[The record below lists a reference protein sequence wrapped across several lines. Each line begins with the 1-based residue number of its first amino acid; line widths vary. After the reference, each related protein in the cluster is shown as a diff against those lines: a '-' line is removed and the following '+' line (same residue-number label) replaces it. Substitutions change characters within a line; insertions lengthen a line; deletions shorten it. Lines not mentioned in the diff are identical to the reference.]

1 MYRER
6 RCRVRLKQNPSIKR
20 QKLLKPS
27 AVNRMIYHLTGLSPL
42 DPCNI
47 ERLFS
52 YPGVPRQPR
61 TKKIEDHSMIAEV
74 AIYANK
80 SISRSHDIGL
90 FSDFAD
96 DPIKDGLTFFNLATW
111 KLPSPSFCSNQKH
124 LAAPFHEHPSS
135 DDMFWRIRMHL
146 SVPVSAYIPDHAVF
160 FIGLNNPGGLFLE
173 SGDGIGHG

>member
-1 MYRER
+1 MYREG
-6 RCRVRLKQNPSIKR
+6 RCRVRQKQNPSIKR

-52 YPGVPRQPR
+52 YPSVPRQPR
-61 TKKIEDHSMIAEV
+61 TKKIEDHSMITEV
-74 AIYANK
+74 AIHADK

-96 DPIKDGLTFFNLATW
+96 DPIKDGLTFFDLATW
-111 KLPSPSFCSNQKH
+111 KLPSPSFCSNQQH
-124 LAAPFHEHPSS
+124 LISPFHEHPSS
-135 DDMFWRIRMHL
+135 DDMFWRIRVHL
-146 SVPVSAYIPDHAVF
+146 LLSGISSVLSLTASVAGRWNLPKSKRTIT
-160 FIGLNNPGGLFLE
+160 
-173 SGDGIGHG
+173 SQT